1 MRRLQFVIVVFVTAA
16 LLMPLMASAQAGNKD
31 VVPTD
36 MIAPEKKYALV
47 GVSATFEYLLDFKIP
62 PGLGDY
68 ASVQGNGPIPF
79 LDDAAYMIHDILIDD
94 YGWLPSH
101 ITMLIN
107 ETDTAANIVQEIG
120 ALKQYD
126 SPDSLF
132 LIVLG
137 GHGWVTKDVGSLL
150 PGDEDNYP
158 NIGGK
163 RGGNDPW
170 DEVLMT
176 YDGNVLTDDAFK
188 LLFDELDFQGKLV
201 VQFFACCGSGLIE
214 DMAGSNR
221 LAVGVGNADRLEMHF
236 YDIDSYIW
244 YALSG
249 CTGAE
254 FDYID
259 LDMNPDANGDGGISV
274 EEAYNWAVA
283 ANEATLPTWFGPGMG
298 PTDIY
303 MLDGIE
309 GETFL

>member
-1 MRRLQFVIVVFVTAA
+1 MANKLHKCVLPLALVTLLLGAYLTTVSADTLTVI
-16 LLMPLMASAQAGNKD
+16 P
-31 VVPTD
+31 
-36 MIAPEKKYALV
+36 PEKKYALI
-47 GVSATFEYLLDFKIP
+47 GVCATFEYLLDYTIP

-68 ASVQGNGPIPF
+68 ACVGGDGPIPF
-79 LDDAAYMIHDILIDD
+79 FDEFACMIHDILIND

-107 ETDTAANIVQEIG
+107 EINTAANIVQEIRS
-120 ALKQYD
+120 LKQYD

-137 GHGWVTKDVGSLL
+137 GHGWVTPDAGSLL

-158 NIGGK
+158 NIESGK
-163 RGGNDPW
+163 GHDPW
-170 DEVLMT
+170 DEIIMS
-176 YDGNVLTDDAFK
+176 YDGYILTDDAFK

-201 VQFFACCGSGLIE
+201 VQFMACCGSGLIE
-214 DMAGSNR
+214 DIAGSNR
-221 LAVGVGNADRLEMHF
+221 LAIGVGNADRLEMHF
-236 YDIDSYIW
+236 YDLDAYVW

-259 LDMNPDANGDGGISV
+259 LDMTPDANGDGTISI
-274 EEAYNWAVA
+274 EEAYNWAVV
-283 ANEATLPTWFGPGMG
+283 ANEATATSYIGQGMG
-298 PTDIY
+298 PVDIY